1 MIFGIDYQAAVPA
14 ERSGIGTYIFNLVDA
29 LSRIDE
35 ENEYNLLVPSID
47 KSLKLIRKNFRFV
60 GKKNPLRFI
69 KRFDSFHGPDFK
81 LISVRADK
89 KIVTIH
95 DLASRVDGDFMSDEF
110 RKFTRI
116 KIEKSIEKADI
127 IVTVS
132 KTIKNQLEEYYPSV
146 RGKIRVVYHGIGE
159 EIRQSSVAGS
169 EFDVLEKYS
178 IITPYILFVGN
189 LETRKN
195 IVTLLKAF
203 QSFIQKEK
211 TSHQLV
217 IVGKPGWGYER
228 IMKHARGS
236 DCGDR
241 IRFVGWIRSNDISSL
256 YSNADLFVYPSWYE
270 GFGFPLLEAMKC
282 GVPVIASDIPTHREI
297 AGDAAIFVPPSD
309 AEGFAQ
315 KFSLLM
321 SDVQLRTDL
330 VNAGKSRSELFTWKK
345 TAQAMLDIYK
355 G

>member
-14 ERSGIGTYIFNLVDA
+14 ERSGIGTYIFNLVYA
-29 LSRIDE
+29 LSRMDE
-35 ENEYNLLVPSID
+35 ENEYSLLVPSIN
-47 KSLKLIRKNFRFV
+47 KSLKEISRNFRFT
-60 GKKNPLRFI
+60 GKKNPIRFI

-81 LISVRADK
+81 LIPVRADK

-95 DLASRVDGDFMSDEF
+95 DLASRVDGDFMSEEF
-110 RKFTRI
+110 RTLTRS
-116 KIEKSIEKADI
+116 KIEKSIDKADV

-132 KTIKNQLEEYYPSV
+132 KTIKHQLEEYYPSV

-159 EIRQSSVAGS
+159 EIRQSTEPSL
-169 EFDVLEKYS
+169 EFDKLKKYKVT
-178 IITPYILFVGN
+178 TPYILFVGN
-189 LETRKN
+189 IETRKN

-203 QSFIQKEK
+203 QSFLQKEK

-217 IVGKPGWGYER
+217 LVGKPGWGYER
-228 IMKHARGS
+228 IMKHVNDSACR
-236 DCGDR
+236 DR
-241 IRFVGWIRSNDISSL
+241 IHFVGWTSSDDISVL
-256 YSNADLFVYPSWYE
+256 YSNADLFVYPSWHE

-297 AGDAAIFVPPSD
+297 GGDAAIFVPPSD
-309 AEGFAQ
+309 VESFAQ
-315 KFSLLM
+315 KFSLLL

-330 VNAGKSRSELFTWKK
+330 VKAGKSRSELFTWKK